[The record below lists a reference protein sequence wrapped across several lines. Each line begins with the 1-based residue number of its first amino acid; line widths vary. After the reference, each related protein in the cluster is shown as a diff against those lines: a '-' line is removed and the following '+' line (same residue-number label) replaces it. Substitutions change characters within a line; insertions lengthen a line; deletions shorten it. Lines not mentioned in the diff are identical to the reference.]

1 MRDKVLLPHPALVG
15 ASKTPAPTGLK
26 KNIAMFLKKLHNRVF
41 VGEGKWACKS
51 SLDIFSYL

>member
-15 ASKTPAPTGLK
+15 VSKTPAPTGLK

-41 VGEGKWACKS
+41 VGEGK
-51 SLDIFSYL
+51 